1 MPFPASPAWTTAR
14 RSTPLLVSAV
24 LLVAGCS
31 SGAPAPGGDQL
42 RAEPS
47 GAASQESHA
56 PGTHAPGTLAPGV
69 VPAQSAEAEAGDAAV
84 QLRSSLQQLLG
95 AHVLLADEYVR
106 ATLRGQQDQATATR
120 GEVDRNQQALVDA
133 VTSLRGAPAGSA
145 FAAAWKNHVDV
156 LGQYATALQAKDTA
170 GQAAA
175 RASYVEAERRLAD
188 SFSTLVGGTI
198 SRPALDAAA
207 TAHGNHLLGQ
217 ADAFAAGDFDRA
229 YTIQRE
235 AFAHMIAAADVLT
248 RGVAASTQLPTAE
261 LGAPRRTLQS
271 ALSHLLAE
279 HMGLMVQTTRAAHDD
294 APDFAAAGKAL
305 NANSTELGG
314 AIATLYGQPASQ
326 QFLALWAQ
334 HIEGLIL
341 YASSPEDEAA
351 QERARAAQ
359 TDYAPK
365 LARFLAG
372 AVSQRLPAIELAGAL
387 TLHDDQLLGQMD
399 AYDQG
404 DHVQAARVY
413 QEGYVH
419 MFELSQEL
427 ATAIGNTVAA
437 KLPQGGAA
445 TGAGGLTGR
454 D

>member
-1 MPFPASPAWTTAR
+1 M
-14 RSTPLLVSAV
+14 PLLADRASTTTRRGAPL
-24 LLVAGCS
+24 LLVGLLLTAGCS
-31 SGAPAPGGDQL
+31 NGAPATSDDRL
-42 RAEPS
+42 RAQSSPS
-47 GAASQESHA
+47 RSHDSHATTGAAPQ
-56 PGTHAPGTLAPGV
+56 V
-69 VPAQSAEAEAGDAAV
+69 VPAQQAAGGDTAV

-95 AHVLLADEYVR
+95 AHVLLANEYVR
-106 ATLRGQQDQATATR
+106 ATLRGQDDQAAAAK

-133 VTSLRGAPAGSA
+133 VTSQAGAAAGQA
-145 FAAAWKNHVDV
+145 FAAAWKNHVDI
-156 LGQYATALQAKDTA
+156 LGQYATALQAQDTA

-175 RASYVEAERRLAD
+175 RASYAGAEGRLAD
-188 SFSTLVGGTI
+188 VFSTLVGGTV
-198 SRPALDAAA
+198 SRPALTAAA
-207 TAHGNHLLGQ
+207 VTHGNHLLDQ
-217 ADAFAAGDFDRA
+217 ADAFARSDFDRA

-235 AFAHMIAAADVLT
+235 AFGHMISAADVLT
-248 RGVAASTQLPTAE
+248 RGVAKSKNLPTAE
-261 LGAPRRTLQS
+261 LDAPRRTLQT
-271 ALSHLLAE
+271 ALSRLFSE

-305 NANSTELGG
+305 NANTTELGG

-341 YASSPEDEAA
+341 YATSPDDQAA

-359 TDYAPK
+359 VDYAPK
-365 LARFLAG
+365 LARFLAT

-399 AYDQG
+399 AYDEG
-404 DHVQAARVY
+404 DHVQAQRVY

-445 TGAGGLTGR
+445 TGAGGLAGR